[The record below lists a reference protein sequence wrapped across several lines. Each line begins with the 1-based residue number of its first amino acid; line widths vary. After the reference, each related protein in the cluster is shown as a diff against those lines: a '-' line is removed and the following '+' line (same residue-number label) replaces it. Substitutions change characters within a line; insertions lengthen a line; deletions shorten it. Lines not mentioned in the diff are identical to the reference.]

1 MLHSGHSGALQAYSD
16 PEPAEARSEDPR
28 MMEQCGSPLWSVELL
43 RTFAKFH
50 SVCKDHNKLIGGL
63 DSKDS

>member
-28 MMEQCGSPLWSVELL
+28 MMEQCGSLLWSVERL

-50 SVCKDHNKLIGGL
+50 SVQKSSFRHKYGVD
-63 DSKDS
+63 